1 MVLLTG
7 RMTSMPS
14 VSHSEVDSYLLCRR
28 KHYYGYGL
36 SLERVST
43 SHSLAT
49 GTAGHRILEAFYGH
63 LLDLAA
69 TPQAQLERFDLGMEK
84 AKKEYD
90 AIVQEGYEDAPNRA
104 SLYEIF
110 FNEDWGY
117 FANEFL
123 VRKGW
128 TVLAVEEEFSLVY
141 DEENGSSYPFV
152 VDMIVRDPEGNFVV
166 IDHKFVYDFYTPEQ
180 TDLQPQIPKYIGAL
194 RAMNYEISYGAYN
207 MVRTRK
213 LKTPD
218 SSSMNYFMILKP
230 NTDRVLNTFME
241 QLGVAA
247 EIQALK
253 ELSIEEQSSRAYR
266 TANKMVCQ
274 SCSFRNVCSTELMG
288 GNTELMI
295 KTEYKI
301 RERRVIGATND
312 KETNE

>member
-1 MVLLTG
+1 
-7 RMTSMPS
+7 MPS

-28 KHYYGYGL
+28 KHYYGYSL

-49 GTAGHRILEAFYGH
+49 GTAGHRILETFYKT
-63 LLDLAA
+63 LLSAGETADKQLNAWD
-69 TPQAQLERFDLGMEK
+69 QAITTAQQ
-84 AKKEYD
+84 EYET
-90 AIVQEGYEDAPNRA
+90 IVGEGYEDAPNRA
-104 SLYEIF
+104 LLHDIL
-110 FNEDWGY
+110 FNDDWGY
-117 FANEFL
+117 FANEYIT
-123 VRKGW
+123 RAGW
-128 TVLAVEEEFSLVY
+128 TIMAVEAEFSLVY
-141 DEENGSSYPFV
+141 DEDKQSSYPFV
-152 VDMIVRDPEGNFVV
+152 VDMIVKDTEGRFVV

-194 RAMNYEISYGAYN
+194 RAMNHEIGYGAYN
-207 MVRTRK
+207 MLRTRK
-213 LKTPD
+213 LKTPE

-253 ELSIEEQSSRAYR
+253 ELPVEQQSKIAYR

-274 SCSFRNVCSTELMG
+274 SCSFRDICSTELMG

-312 KETNE
+312 KETNG

>member
-1 MVLLTG
+1 
-7 RMTSMPS
+7 MPS

-49 GTAGHRILEAFYGH
+49 GTAGHRVLETFYRTILDNDNAPNSW
-63 LLDLAA
+63 DAA
-69 TPQAQLERFDLGMEK
+69 LESAQ
-84 AKKEYD
+84 KEYD
-90 AIVQEGYEDAPNRA
+90 AIVGEGYEDAPNRA
-104 SLYEIF
+104 TLHDML
-110 FNEDWGY
+110 FNEEYGY
-117 FANEFL
+117 FANEFM
-123 VRKGW
+123 VRNGW
-128 TVLAVEEEFSLVY
+128 RILAVEAEFSLTY
-141 DEENGSSYPFV
+141 DTDTQSTYPFV
-152 VDMIVRDPEGNFVV
+152 VDLIVQDPEGRYVV

-194 RAMNYEISYGAYN
+194 RAMNHEIVYGAYN

-218 SSSMNYFMILKP
+218 ATNMTYFMILKP
-230 NTDRVLNTFME
+230 NTERVLNTFTE

-253 ELSIEEQSSRAYR
+253 ELPLEEQSKRAYR

-274 SCSFRNVCSTELMG
+274 SCSFRDICSTELIG
-288 GNTELMI
+288 GNTQLMM

-301 RERRVIGATND
+301 RERRVIGVSNG
-312 KETNE
+312 ENNG

>member
-1 MVLLTG
+1 
-7 RMTSMPS
+7 MPS

-49 GTAGHRILEAFYGH
+49 GTAGNRVLETFYKTLLSAGKTATEQLEAWDAG
-63 LLDLAA
+63 LLAA
-69 TPQAQLERFDLGMEK
+69 QQ
-84 AKKEYD
+84 EYGT
-90 AIVQEGYEDAPNRA
+90 IVEEGYEDAPNRA
-104 SLYEIF
+104 LLHDML
-110 FNEDWGY
+110 FNDDWGY
-117 FANEFL
+117 FANEYMT
-123 VRKGW
+123 RAGW
-128 TVLAVEEEFSLVY
+128 TILAVEAEFSLIY
-141 DEENGSSYPFV
+141 DEDKQSSYPFV
-152 VDMIVRDPEGNFVV
+152 VDMIVQDTEGRYVV

-194 RAMNYEISYGAYN
+194 RAMNYEIGYGAYN

-213 LKTPD
+213 LKTPE

-253 ELSIEEQSSRAYR
+253 ELPLEDRGKRAYR

-274 SCSFRNVCSTELMG
+274 SCSFRDICSTELMG
-288 GNTELMI
+288 GNTELML

-312 KETNE
+312 KETNG